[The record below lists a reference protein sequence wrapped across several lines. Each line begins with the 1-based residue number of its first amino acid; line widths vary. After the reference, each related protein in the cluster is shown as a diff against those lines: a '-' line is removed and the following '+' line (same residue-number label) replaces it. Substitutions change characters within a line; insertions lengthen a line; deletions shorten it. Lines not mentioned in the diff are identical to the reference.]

1 MRGRGGVVQVLG
13 SFSREVSS
21 IKTSVD
27 IREDRR
33 PRPKRR
39 ESAERAPELDLTRLY
54 LEEVGSR
61 AVPDPAQQFELG
73 RRVAE
78 GDESAKWEMV
88 EANLRLVVY
97 WAKRYQRAGLDFLD
111 LVQEGSL
118 GLVRAVEKFDW
129 TKGYQFSTYASWW
142 IRQALQRGIQ
152 RTRHTIYVPADAAD
166 RRRALDVVEE
176 ELEER
181 LGRPPTE
188 EELAEES
195 GLSVDQ
201 VSTGRDIA
209 QVVASLDQPARSD
222 GETTLGDLAASDPG
236 PGVEESVLAEVAGDE
251 LRRALD
257 RLPELERRV
266 LEVRFGLAGEPPA
279 GVTSAA
285 ARLHMSR
292 RRLRDVEAR
301 ALALLAE
308 SPELAGAEAA

>member
-1 MRGRGGVVQVLG
+1 VAQR
-13 SFSREVSS
+13 
-21 IKTSVD
+21 
-27 IREDRR
+27 
-33 PRPKRR
+33 
-39 ESAERAPELDLTRLY
+39 AAPELDLTRLY
-54 LEEVGSR
+54 LEEVGAR
-61 AVPDPAQQFELG
+61 AVPGPAEQFDLG

-118 GLVRAVEKFDW
+118 GLVRAVEKFDS

-152 RTRHTIYVPADAAD
+152 RSRHTIYVPADAAD
-166 RRRALDVVEE
+166 RRRALEAVVE

-181 LGRPPTE
+181 LGRPPTA
-188 EELAEES
+188 EELAAES
-195 GLSVDQ
+195 GLSVEQ
-201 VSTGRDIA
+201 VATGRDVA

-222 GETTLGDLAASDPG
+222 GETTLGDLAATDTG

-266 LEVRFGLAGEPPA
+266 VEVRFGLAGEPPA

-292 RRLRDVEAR
+292 RRLRDVETR

-308 SPELAGAEAA
+308 SPELTGAEAA